1 MLLRQREDLAHPDRR
16 LEPIEPREESV
27 GGRFHSPK
35 CAVSARHQGAKVE
48 PFTVDGGTSLAAR
61 HVAAANQVVAVR
73 DLVVRAREGDR
84 DAFSELA
91 TRSIGRLT
99 AIARM
104 ILRDEYAA
112 QDAVQEAFI
121 EAWRSLPGLREPD
134 KFDAWARRLLVR
146 ACFRT
151 ARRTKRVSAT
161 EIRLTP
167 ADEPAIGGLERNV
180 GIHDQLERGLAR
192 LSRDQRAV
200 VVLVYY
206 LDLPL
211 ADAAQAMGIPI
222 GTTKS
227 RLNRATQAL
236 RAALEADDREPSRAR
251 EQIA

>member
-1 MLLRQREDLAHPDRR
+1 MRE
-16 LEPIEPREESV
+16 
-27 GGRFHSPK
+27 
-35 CAVSARHQGAKVE
+35 
-48 PFTVDGGTSLAAR
+48 
-61 HVAAANQVVAVR
+61 
-73 DLVVRAREGDR
+73 LVIRAREGDR

-91 TRSIGRLT
+91 SGSIGRLT
-99 AIARM
+99 AVARM

-112 QDAVQEAFI
+112 QDAVQDAFV

-134 KFDAWARRLLVR
+134 RFEAWLRRILVR
-146 ACFRT
+146 SCFRPVRRGNRLAT
-151 ARRTKRVSAT
+151 A

-167 ADEPAIGGLERNV
+167 ADEPTAPGAERTLD
-180 GIHDQLERGLAR
+180 IHDQLKRGLAR

-236 RAALEADDREPSRAR
+236 RAALEADDREPAR
-251 EQIA
+251 DKERIAS